1 MAFKI
6 LGMSFRDVWQEL
18 WTILI
23 VQLLF
28 LLGHLLIV
36 LGPPVTVAL
45 FFYGNRI
52 AHDEIATERD
62 FLNAIRQY
70 WKPAWRWGGLN
81 LLVIALL
88 VGDYYLTGRWLDN
101 PALSSLL
108 QGLYVALLGFWLL
121 LQMFALPFLFEQEH
135 PSVVQALRNS
145 TVYLRRNLVLVLVLA
160 LLLAAS
166 LTVGTL
172 AFMLTFVFGAALIA
186 FAGNHAVLEVLEA
199 P

>member
-1 MAFKI
+1 MAFRI
-6 LGMSFRDVWQEL
+6 IGMAFRDIWQEL

-28 LLGHLLIV
+28 LLGQFLIV
-36 LGPPVTVAL
+36 LGPPATIAL

-81 LLVIALL
+81 ILVIGLL
-88 VGDYYLTGRWLDN
+88 AGDYYLTGRWSGN
-101 PALSSLL
+101 PDLASFL
-108 QGLYVALLGFWLL
+108 QGLYVALLIFWLL
-121 LQMFALPFLFEQEH
+121 LQIFALPFLFEQEQ

-145 TVYLRRNLVLVLVLA
+145 TILVRKNLLLVIVLA
-160 LLLAAS
+160 FLLAIS
-166 LTVGTL
+166 LALGTL
-172 AFMLTFVFGAALIA
+172 AFMLTFVFGSALIA
-186 FAGNHAVLEVLEA
+186 FAGNHAVLETLKA
-199 P
+199 S